1 MRFAKV
7 EGHNDLVRDSETGA
21 IINTNKTEYEK
32 YVAQRDSR
40 NKENNKIENLES
52 QVSSI
57 KNDLDEIKAL
67 LRGLSKWTQT
77 K

>member
-7 EGHNDLVRDSETGA
+7 EGYNDLVRDSETGA

-32 YVAQRDSR
+32 YIAQRDSR
-40 NKENNKIENLES
+40 NKENSKIENLEDEMNN
-52 QVSSI
+52 I
-57 KNDLDEIKAL
+57 KNDLNEIKEL
-67 LRGLSKWTQT
+67 LRGLTKWIQI